1 LEITPPLTRHGTGS
15 AGLWNT
21 LLGYAFI
28 PREQGKERAMRK
40 WLAVAVLPLM
50 AAVPAHAQM
59 TGLAPADVAAV
70 ARTRALD
77 LRILQQQGF
86 ERPLPLIGGM
96 IAQRDV
102 APNAAVGIGMARIYG
117 RKKRGDARITD
128 QPSIGRKPAV
138 TFVVKF

>member
-1 LEITPPLTRHGTGS
+1 
-15 AGLWNT
+15 
-21 LLGYAFI
+21 
-28 PREQGKERAMRK
+28 MRK
-40 WLAVAVLPLM
+40 WLAVAAVLPLM
-50 AAVPAHAQM
+50 AATAAHAQM

-86 ERPLPLIGGM
+86 DRPLPLIGGM
-96 IAQRDV
+96 IAQRDG